1 MKSAFLRCAFLCV
14 LSCLFSLSA
23 RAIPAYETISVTGIP
38 APAGTLVHVNNMNDD
53 GAVPVAWYD
62 ASRTAWAVGSW
73 QPLPLYGRPAGWAEL
88 YTVPVSS
95 SGSSQPVWPFI
106 SPNGTVTF
114 IGTNFP
120 GSPEGVSVNGTPA
133 MLAWPGPCENGF
145 LCGRSSGPTAGLAI
159 AATSAAAPFAHWENG
174 QAERDTIFEPWTTVF
189 KGAYAMNG
197 GAQLL
202 GMPGGYD
209 YAHVAIATHT
219 GHRVWTGF
227 NRVGDPQ
234 QGTLELQ
241 SFNYVESPAG
251 SFATGGAVNWITGR
265 GDVVYTITE
274 TGQSAGTGIASMVRL
289 AGPLGPLAPGS
300 YVQSVLPGMPAGHR
314 IHAMNGAGVLL
325 AVRNTPLLRYRVVAG
340 GKSAALSSLTTVP
353 EPANGSY
360 GTPEMNE
367 NGMLMLRPVHTVGG
381 QLQSLGTHL
390 LIPALECDV
399 SLAGTQPYRIGEEF
413 DLDVTVQ
420 NVAGNAVTDVRIEG
434 STPGSPGITVGS
446 FPSFD
451 IIGGPTPATPLS
463 IAAGGTQV
471 IRYRCRATRSGIGE
485 VKAQIKATAASGNPL
500 RAEATTPIDIEL
512 RADLLLKRSD
522 EPAGSFALNDVYQK
536 TAPAGAQD
544 RHEQFTG
551 DGEAIS
557 FDVKIENDESGPLT
571 LRLTGL
577 ESGSTA
583 IPAAYFQGTTDITS
597 DITGSGW
604 TTPQISAGGSV
615 TLRVEFGP
623 ADGAA
628 PGDLRTTRLTLQ
640 PTNGGGPA
648 DIVRMEVVNAPP
660 VEVTLR
666 RPEASGLY
674 EQSILAGKGDINA
687 PLVFSNDSVAL
698 RTQARVNKGFVA
710 DGVTPLLCEMEVPL
724 ADLTGL
730 PGGVTY
736 KVSLEPTAGGILR
749 RIPVAQRLRILK
761 DGIWQ
766 QVSQLTFTESQHR
779 HFACITPVLSDDLQ
793 LLGAAKEL
801 TLRLTFR
808 RPDTDAFVS
817 GKNILLRR
825 PPIALVHGYNTN
837 GDWGDGTR
845 NVLGLSRGLDFVKTI
860 RYGQEP
866 PDVADRQRET
876 TVLSFKQLIPKLE
889 AEFAAIRGEVR
900 AAGWAM
906 TRHDV
911 FAHSQGGVLT
921 RMLCSQNT
929 SSFLELPFRNPDNF
943 FRGRFHRVVTVGSP
957 HNGTRLVS
965 YMKRAYDRIN
975 VIGPGPHRLGIV
987 DAISGAMILSGN
999 SQPKFDPFGPEIR
1012 LLHSP
1017 DPTAPWYPDPG
1028 AMFHLIATTVNH
1040 GQAPATNNGTLSE
1053 FFLGLASPLGAMV
1066 IPRGSDGVVDF
1077 DSQTATTP
1085 EAGQAPPPNSHRMPP
1100 GQAISHAH
1108 MLMEGIALFGGTEG
1122 QVDSLNVAQHAIG
1135 ALDQDP
1141 LMPAQERVFGPFRLA
1156 IPLPQSVA
1164 SSIQTAADQVDLGLE
1179 DAIRFATGVL
1189 PRDVIFPVCQFN
1201 LPPGE
1206 VLAGPVTWFVERY
1219 GENGLTTEGVSLHPV
1234 GHPGRIGVQ
1243 IDRSVWGDVVLYG
1256 AARTL
1261 SGRIITGEPFVVE
1274 STMPDEL
1281 TWALDSMEVEPYGV
1295 SYPVGT
1301 VIEPVFWETWVSQ
1314 PDEEGNGGGDYLR
1327 VRRYPRG
1334 DDLLFSVIPSH
1345 VMDVTDPLQWRAA
1358 APGSVDVY
1366 VSRQGQSATAYTQF
1380 TVYPNSTNG
1389 ADSDG
1394 DGRSNSDESGVP
1406 NRTGTGTGDGNGDGT
1421 ADASQ
1426 LHVTSVRGP
1435 SGQWFT
1441 LAGAGGANP
1450 LTGVTPQPP
1459 PADPALLPEA
1469 SAFDFGSVGFTVH
1482 GLTFG
1487 GSTVVTVFLPQNHE
1501 VTGLWAYGS
1510 EPGIPAPHWFEFLH
1524 DGQTGGVI
1532 EPDRILLHLTDGG
1545 PGDADG
1551 LADGSIT
1558 TVPLSFTRRIPA
1570 PPLLEFLSGPAPLL
1584 TWPEVFPNSARTLLE
1599 FSGDLHTWQF
1609 LPEIPA
1615 TGAGWHTLPAPA
1627 VESRSYFRLRGY

>member
-1 MKSAFLRCAFLCV
+1 MKITPFRQGLSFVFLWI
-14 LSCLFSLSA
+14 SCIAA
-23 RAIPAYETISVTGIP
+23 RAVPAYETVAVTGPP
-38 APAGTLVHVNNMNDD
+38 APPGSLVHVNNMNND
-53 GAVPVAWYD
+53 GAVPIAWYD
-62 ASRTAWAVGSW
+62 ATRSAWAVGSW
-73 QPLPLYGRPAGWAEL
+73 QPVPLYGRPAGWVEI

-95 SGSSQPVWPFI
+95 NGSSQPIWPFI
-106 SPNGTVTF
+106 SPNGTVSDV
-114 IGTNFP
+114 GTNFP
-120 GSPEGVSVNGTPA
+120 GSPDGVSVNGAPA
-133 MLAWPGPCENGF
+133 MLVWPGPCENGF

-159 AATSAAAPFAHWENG
+159 AATSAAAPFAHWQNS
-174 QAERDTIFEPWTTVF
+174 QAERASFFDPWTTVF
-189 KGAYAMNG
+189 NGAYAMNG

-209 YAHVAIATHT
+209 YAHVSIATHT

-234 QGTLELQ
+234 QGTVQLQ
-241 SFNYVESPAG
+241 TFNYVESAAG

-274 TGQSAGTGIASMVRL
+274 SGQSSGTGLSGMVRL
-289 AGPLGPLAPGS
+289 AGPLGPLGPGIHA
-300 YVQSVLPGMPAGHR
+300 QSALPGMPAGHR
-314 IHAMNGAGVLL
+314 VHAMNGAGVLL
-325 AVRNTPLLRYRVVAG
+325 AVRNAPLLRYRVVTG

-360 GTPEMNE
+360 GSPEMNE

-390 LIPALECDV
+390 LIPTLECDV
-399 SLAGTQPYRIGEEF
+399 ALAGTQPYRIGEEF

-420 NVAGNAVTDVRIEG
+420 NVAGAAVTDLRVEG
-434 STPGSPGITVGS
+434 STPGSPGITVGA

-463 IAAGGTQV
+463 LEAGGNQV

-500 RAEATTPIDIEL
+500 RCEATAPIEIEL

-544 RHEQFTG
+544 RHEQFSG
-551 DGEAIS
+551 DGEAIR
-557 FDVKIENDESGPLT
+557 FDVKIENDEAGPLT

-583 IPAAYFQGTTDITS
+583 IPAAYFQGATDITAA
-597 DITGSGW
+597 ITGSGW
-604 TTPQISAGGSV
+604 TTPQIAAGGSV

-623 ADGAA
+623 ADEAS
-628 PGDLRTTRLTLQ
+628 PGDLRSTRLTLQ
-640 PTNGGGPA
+640 PADGGGPA
-648 DIVRMEVVNAPP
+648 DMVRMEVVNAPP

-674 EQSILAGKGDINA
+674 EQSILAGKGDIDA

-698 RTQARVNKGFVA
+698 RTQARVSKGLVA

-724 ADLTGL
+724 EALAGL

-736 KVSLEPTAGGILR
+736 KVSLEPAAGGMLR
-749 RIPVAQRLRILK
+749 RIPVAQRLRILR
-761 DGIWQ
+761 DGTWQ
-766 QVSQLTFTESQHR
+766 EVNQLTFTESQHR
-779 HFACITPVLSDDLQ
+779 HFACITPVASDDVQ
-793 LLGAAKEL
+793 LPAGAKEL

-817 GKNILLRR
+817 GKNVLLRR

-845 NVLGLSRGLDFVKTI
+845 NILGLSRGQDFVKTI
-860 RYGQEP
+860 RYGQDP
-866 PDVADRQRET
+866 PDAEDTKRET
-876 TVLSFKQLIPKLE
+876 TVLSFPQLVPKLE
-889 AEFAAIRGEVR
+889 HEFEALRAEIS

-911 FAHSQGGVLT
+911 FAHSQGGVLA
-921 RMLCSQNT
+921 RMLCSRNANA
-929 SSFLELPFRNPDNF
+929 FLTFPFRHPGNHY
-943 FRGRFHRVVTVGSP
+943 RGRFHRVVTVGSP

-965 YMKRAYDRIN
+965 FMERAARIQGGNLLRWGVARQISDYM
-975 VIGPGPHRLGIV
+975 
-987 DAISGAMILSGN
+987 ISSGN
-999 SQPKFDPFGPEIR
+999 SQPKFDPFGQAIR
-1012 LLHSP
+1012 VLHHA
-1017 DPTAPWYPDPG
+1017 DPSAPWHPDPG
-1028 AMFHLIATTVNH
+1028 AMFHLVATTINH
-1040 GQAPATNNGTLSE
+1040 GQAPAFGVGALSE
-1053 FFLGLASPLGAMV
+1053 AALGLTSLYGPAVL
-1066 IPRGSDGVVDF
+1066 PRGSDGVVDF

-1085 EAGQAPPPNSHRMPP
+1085 EAGQQMPPNSYRMPV
-1100 GQAISHAH
+1100 ALDISHA
-1108 MLMEGIALFGGTEG
+1108 LVIQAGLNLFGGEAG
-1122 QVDSLNVAQHAIG
+1122 QVDSLDVAAHVIG

-1141 LMPAQERVFGPFRLA
+1141 LMPAQDRVFGPFRLA
-1156 IPLPQSVA
+1156 LPLPQSVA
-1164 SSIQTAADQVDLGLE
+1164 DNLENAAQNVTLSE
-1179 DAIRFATGVL
+1179 AAIGFATGPL
-1189 PRDVIFPVCQFN
+1189 PRDVIFPVCQFH

-1234 GHPGRIGVQ
+1234 GNAGRIGVQ
-1243 IDRSVWGDVVLYG
+1243 VDRGVWGDVVLYG
-1256 AARTL
+1256 TARTV
-1261 SGRIITGEPFVVE
+1261 SGRIITGAPFVVE

-1301 VIEPVFWETWVSQ
+1301 IIEPVLWETWVSQ

-1334 DDLLFSVIPSH
+1334 DNLLFSVIPSH
-1345 VMDVTDPLQWRAA
+1345 VMDVTEPLRWRAA

-1380 TVYPNSTNG
+1380 TFYPNTTRG
-1389 ADSDG
+1389 EDSDG

-1406 NRTGTGTGDGNGDGT
+1406 NRTGPGTGDGNGDGIS
-1421 ADASQ
+1421 DASQ

-1441 LAGAGGANP
+1441 LVGAGAANR
-1450 LTGVTPQPP
+1450 LTGVIPLPL
-1459 PADPALLPEA
+1459 PADPMLLPEA
-1469 SAFDFGSVGFTVH
+1469 GAFDFGSFALTVG
-1482 GLTFG
+1482 GLAPG
-1487 GSTVVTVFLPQNHE
+1487 GSTIVTVLLQQQHG
-1501 VTGLWAYGS
+1501 VTSLWAYGAES
-1510 EPGIPAPHWFEFLH
+1510 GIPEPHWFEFLH
-1524 DGQTGGVI
+1524 DGEVGGVI

-1551 LADGSIT
+1551 VPDGRVT
-1558 TVPLSFTRRIPA
+1558 TWPLVPVRSLPA
-1570 PPLLEFLSGPAPLL
+1570 VPLLEFHEGGQLAWPADFPDSQRTVLETSSGLDA
-1584 TWPEVFPNSARTLLE
+1584 WHYV
-1599 FSGDLHTWQF
+1599 
-1609 LPEIPA
+1609 PEIPRA
-1615 TGAGWHTLPAPA
+1615 SGGRNLVPVPGNAARA
-1627 VESRSYFRLRGY
+1627 FFRLRRH